1 MAKQKSKNTQQIYE
15 RPSTKQ
21 GGSSSWQ
28 AKLRENGVNLSKTFK
43 TEGEAKDWLILK
55 RAKIITGESLAGE
68 RHSDT
73 LLPKIFDDYILNG
86 GIDSKKAAILRVAKI
101 ELAKVK
107 LQQLNTRALENY
119 IKIKSGQEIR
129 QHPKKKKDHPLYK
142 GGKIIVDGKEQARTY
157 APATVRKVYYA
168 IKNALAWHSREYE
181 YPFNSKPF
189 DECTPPPSWER
200 PRDRRLVEGELEKLL
215 AHAGKM
221 AHGSE
226 IQDMINFQIYSCM
239 RIGETLKMKWG
250 DIRLDESDPDASY
263 IFVPKENQKTRNHRK
278 ATDRE
283 IAMRPELFDLLKD
296 RVLPRRGDHPSSNL
310 VFQNLKN
317 SSYAGGRFRL
327 ICEKADVANLSIH
340 DLRHEGISWL
350 FENTSLTDIEISTI
364 SGHIELDTL
373 KRYAKLRPKKIGAKI
388 RLGLSIRSST

>member
-1 MAKQKSKNTQQIYE
+1 MAKQKTKNTQQIYE
-15 RPSTKQ
+15 RPSSKP

-73 LLPKIFDDYILNG
+73 LLPNIFEDYILNG
-86 GIDSKKAAILRVAKI
+86 GVDSKKAAILRVAKI

-119 IKIKSGQEIR
+119 IKIKLGQEVR

-142 GGKIIVDGKEQARTY
+142 GGKKIVDGKEQTRTY

-168 IKNALAWHSREYE
+168 IRNALTWHAKEYE

-189 DECTPPPSWER
+189 DECIPPPSWES
-200 PRDRRLVEGELEKLL
+200 PRERRLAEGELERLL
-215 AHAGKM
+215 AEAVKR
-221 AHGSE
+221 AHGEE
-226 IQDMINFQIYSCM
+226 IKDVINFQIYSCM
-239 RIGETLKMKWG
+239 RIGETLKMTWG

-263 IFVPKENQKTRNHRK
+263 IFVPKKNQKTRNHRK

-283 IAMRPELFDLLKD
+283 IAMRPELFEMLTK
-296 RVLPRRGDHPSSNL
+296 RVLPRKGDQPTTNL
-310 VFQNLKN
+310 VFPSLKN
-317 SSYAGGRFRL
+317 SSYAGGRFRS
-327 ICEKADVANLSIH
+327 ICNKADVTDLSIH